1 MTRLLTFGAFDLLHH
16 GHMRLLERISQKGTY
31 LAVGLASD
39 ELLSAGKAPPVCPYD
54 IRREMLLHT
63 RYVNEVVEHGGKPD
77 GSGRVKLIAAKFEL
91 VEALRID
98 EVVMGDDWQGEYDFL
113 STHCRVSY
121 LPRTPDVSTTAIR
134 KLLQR

>member
-1 MTRLLTFGAFDLLHH
+1 MTRILTFGAFDLLHY
-16 GHMRLLERISQKGTY
+16 GHMRLLERMSQKGSY

-39 ELLSAGKAPPVCPYD
+39 QLLSSGKVPPVYSYD

-63 RYVNEVVEHGGKPD
+63 RYVHEVVEHGGEPD
-77 GSGRVKLIAAKFEL
+77 GTGRVKLVAAKFDL
-91 VEALRID
+91 IDAYRID

-121 LPRTPDVSTTAIR
+121 LPRTPHISTTSIR
-134 KLLQR
+134 KLLHL